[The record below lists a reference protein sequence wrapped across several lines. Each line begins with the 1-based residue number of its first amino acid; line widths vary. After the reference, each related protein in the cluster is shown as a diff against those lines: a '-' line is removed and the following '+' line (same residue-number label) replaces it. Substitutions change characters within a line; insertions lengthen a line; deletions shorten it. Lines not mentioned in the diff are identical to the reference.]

1 MIIVT
6 RYKKGGK
13 KMLELFIFCEVIIC
27 TLSLIGFIVSL
38 GNCIKNGKFD
48 FTEMFKNFIIFSDIA
63 LISFIPKYGFLKIL
77 NNSPVKTVSY
87 KDEKRIKKINDY
99 RKKQGKEI
107 LLVEKNQSDAY
118 LEYLKENKLDK
129 KALK

>member
-1 MIIVT
+1 
-6 RYKKGGK
+6 
-13 KMLELFIFCEVIIC
+13 MLMLGILSYEIAIFCNVVIC
-27 TLSLIGFIVSL
+27 TLSAICFMFSL
-38 GNCIKNGKFD
+38 KHCIKNGKFN
-48 FTEMFKNFIIFSDIA
+48 FVEMFKNFIIFSGIA
-63 LISFIPKYGFLKIL
+63 LISFIPKYGLLKIL

-87 KDEKRIKKINDY
+87 KDDKKIKKINDY

-118 LEYLKENKLDK
+118 LEYLKKNKLDK

>member
-1 MIIVT
+1 
-6 RYKKGGK
+6 
-13 KMLELFIFCEVIIC
+13 MLELFIFCEVIIC

-38 GNCIKNGKFD
+38 GNCIKNRKFD
-48 FTEMFKNFIIFSDIA
+48 FTEMFKNFIIFSGIA
-63 LISFIPKYGFLKIL
+63 LISFIPKYGLLKIL

-87 KDEKRIKKINDY
+87 KDDKRIKKINDY

-118 LEYLKENKLDK
+118 FEYLKKNKLDK
-129 KALK
+129 IKFVSLSFYKKI